1 MSFGR
6 PPSSGPCSREVW
18 APELHFLDGRWYV
31 YVAASDGQNRNHR
44 MWALQSEGS
53 DPLGKYSVH
62 GPLYTGDHP
71 ETGADNRWAID
82 GTILEQEGKRY
93 FLWSGWEDTRDRQ
106 WLYIAPMKD
115 PLTIAGKRV
124 RLCANDDYLWE
135 RVGETAAG
143 RGLHEAPQVLQR
155 NGRTFVVYS
164 CSASWQPTYKLGLLA
179 LRPGGD
185 PLNPS
190 DWTKHPQP
198 VFQPN
203 HTTYGVGHGCFVKS
217 PDGTEDWILYHAK
230 MDRQDGWRRAIHAQ
244 PFRWTQEG
252 LPDFGSPL
260 PVIQPAPAAGRR
272 RLRTGRRA
280 LELGAGVRGRPCR
293 PSTTSAIIS
302 SCSSRTG
309 ACTWASSR
317 RNR

>member
-1 MSFGR
+1 M
-6 PPSSGPCSREVW
+6 
-18 APELHFLDGRWYV
+18 
-31 YVAASDGQNRNHR
+31 
-44 MWALQSEGS
+44 ALYRSHEGS
-53 DPLGKYSVH
+53 
-62 GPLYTGDHP
+62 
-71 ETGADNRWAID
+71 
-82 GTILEQEGKRY
+82 
-93 FLWSGWEDTRDRQ
+93 
-106 WLYIAPMKD
+106 
-115 PLTIAGKRV
+115 LTIAGKRV

-155 NGRTFVVYS
+155 NGRTFIVYS
-164 CSASWQPTYKLGLLA
+164 CSGSWQPTYKLGLLA

-203 HTTYGVGHGCFVKS
+203 RHHLRRRATACFVKS

-244 PFRWTQEG
+244 PFRWTPEG

-260 PVIQPAPAAGRR
+260 PSSNLLPRPAGEGERI
-272 RLRTGRRA
+272 GRRA

-293 PSTTSAIIS
+293 PLTTSAIIS

-309 ACTWASSR
+309 VCTWASSR
-317 RNR
+317 RNQ